1 MVDKAKPSSGGMRL
15 MVVLLIISAAACAVS
30 FPYKWWLRS
39 RVEAM
44 GNPKLAGRSMIRGLS
59 DFKKRTGAWPR
70 RLDALVQARAF
81 EAAAGVPRVGESGRT
96 MELDSY
102 FYTYAV
108 VDAGTVSVW
117 AIPFGGRAGFVQP
130 HFFLI
135 GEDKYKHW
143 MGDSLSGDEM
153 RVAVTLALPTK
164 AQLEKLRMVEVRD
177 GGESGA
183 GSARR

>member
-1 MVDKAKPSSGGMRL
+1 MRL
-15 MVVLLIISAAACAVS
+15 MVVLLIISGAACGLS

-44 GNPKLAGRSMIRGLS
+44 GNPKLAGKSMIRGLS

-81 EAAAGVPRVGESGRT
+81 EAAGVPWVGESGRT
-96 MELDSY
+96 MELNSY

-108 VDAGTVSVW
+108 VNAGTVSVW
-117 AIPFGGRAGFVQP
+117 AIPFGDRAGFAQP

-143 MGDSLSGDEM
+143 VGDWLSADEM
-153 RVAVTLALPTK
+153 RLAVTLALPTK
-164 AQLEKLRMVEVRD
+164 AQLERLRMVEARD

-183 GSARR
+183 GPARR

>member
-1 MVDKAKPSSGGMRL
+1 MVDKTKPNSGGMRV
-15 MVVLLIISAAACAVS
+15 MTALLIFSLAACGLS

-59 DFKKRTGAWPR
+59 DFKKRNGAWPR

-81 EAAAGVPRVGESGRT
+81 GAAGVPRVGESGRT
-96 MELDSY
+96 MELNSY

-108 VDAGTVSVW
+108 VDSKSVSVW
-117 AIPFGGRAGFVQP
+117 AIPFGDRAGFVQP

-135 GEDKYKHW
+135 GEGKYKHW
-143 MGDSLSGDEM
+143 MGDSLSDDEM
-153 RVAVTLALPTK
+153 RLAVTLAQPTNV
-164 AQLEKLRMVEVRD
+164 QLEKLRMVEVRD
-177 GGESGA
+177 GE
-183 GSARR
+183 